1 MNMTYQI
8 IRLIT
13 DSGLLV
19 LIWLV
24 QLVIYPSFIMF
35 QSNKLKQWHS
45 IYTRRVTLVVL
56 PLMTVQLGT
65 AIAQVWEVANWY
77 TLLSMI
83 GVISIWVLTF
93 LVFVP
98 LHRKIDVCDTNK
110 LKNVCFKLV
119 YYNWT
124 RTLLWSLL
132 FIMTVYQW
140 FK

>member
-1 MNMTYQI
+1 MTYQI

-45 IYTRRVTLVVL
+45 IYTQRVTLVVL

-98 LHRKIDVCDTNK
+98 LHRKIDVCDTYK